1 MIKTAWIHKNNGSGK
16 NEQRTILQ
24 GGFKN
29 PKGETEAM
37 SAYCFAKTRYPFS
50 ELSFVLEKKSFRTH
64 NNALEG
70 LDIISKRFPKI
81 GVISLVGHPIHMA
94 RVALCYEIANRLFH
108 DNRYTIIK
116 FPSKEIYDP
125 LVYRQEYWVDD
136 QIFAAREKKVMILY
150 RFLLF
155 RPWARLGFWVLKN
168 IWPSHKQ

>member
-1 MIKTAWIHKNNGSGK
+1 
-16 NEQRTILQ
+16 
-24 GGFKN
+24 
-29 PKGETEAM
+29 
-37 SAYCFAKTRYPFS
+37 
-50 ELSFVLEKKSFRTH
+50 
-64 NNALEG
+64 
-70 LDIISKRFPKI
+70 
-81 GVISLVGHPIHMA
+81 MA

-155 RPWARLGFWVLKN
+155 RPWARLGFWVLKKYLAISQTMTGRERKKLYEKN
-168 IWPSHKQ
+168 GVLTSRTPYFIFRNECKICSTFWPRSTPHNPPRCAGISLFGMALSQFPYLQSKDHSFYPLFYR